1 MPKSLLC
8 ARFLLP
14 LLIVFYA
21 FPPPVQAVS
30 YDKSS
35 FTYYLLE
42 TIDTAIFWLQLLP
55 SILNLALVITSLY
68 LMLDGIRRWG
78 HNKSG
83 AFSRTLIG
91 LFILHSSSCAIPFL
105 PYLALF
111 LEIWLCAR
119 GLEARTAARIAA
131 SREKKVALEGREI
144 GAGKRPMR

>member
-119 GLEARTAARIAA
+119 GLEARTSARIAA
-131 SREKKVALEGREI
+131 STAQQRNSDKVLTAQR
-144 GAGKRPMR
+144 APD